1 MSEPANDNRLG
12 LHFTAVLEATRR
24 AHEQSVAY
32 LEEAERLLA
41 SDPSEL
47 TRAAVLAAQTSVST
61 TWAALQALEEAQTT
75 LLSEISAEH
84 LG

>member
-32 LEEAERLLA
+32 LEEAERLQA

-47 TRAAVLAAQTSVST
+47 TRAAVQAAQTVFRLAKVTPFSG
-61 TWAALQALEEAQTT
+61 
-75 LLSEISAEH
+75 ISASKNDP
-84 LG
+84 LSLRL